1 MHSEHDSQGPVSS
14 WLMPSAPGEAIG
26 FAGLSEEAGSEAG
39 NQALVRELARA
50 LSELLPPGGV
60 GLAEQPTT
68 FDPDAAAVE
77 IVTRGLDPELRA
89 AVDAD
94 PHGTV
99 LPPGGMTFAELDDLL
114 ASLIALAVHTATA
127 AAERCGSTAQ
137 EIVASAA
144 LRLRS
149 A

>member
-14 WLMPSAPGEAIG
+14 WLLRSAAGEVVG
-26 FAGLSEEAGSEAG
+26 FAGPSEEARSDVGS
-39 NQALVRELARA
+39 QALVRELARA
-50 LSELLPPGGV
+50 LQELLPPGGV
-60 GLAEQPTT
+60 DPAEEPTT

-149 A
+149 V